1 MKTASPEALDLV
13 ARMQA
18 DLARLVQLI
27 SDEPTREQPITVKS
41 AAYRFGVGERTMQR
55 SAEGGCGVKHR
66 GRWYVYPSRI
76 LLPVV
81 NP

>member
-1 MKTASPEALDLV
+1 MKSAPPEALDLV
-13 ARMQA
+13 AKMQA

-27 SDEPTREQPITVKS
+27 SDEPAGEQPITVK
-41 AAYRFGVGERTMQR
+41 AAAHRFGVCERTMQR

-66 GRWYVYPSRI
+66 GRWYVYASQI